1 MNVPGASPTTPK
13 KPKSE
18 LKTRLITGSILSA
31 LTLYLVWAGV
41 YPFSCL
47 VLFFAVIGQYEYQKF
62 AVQKGFSPSRGLGI
76 AMTLALLI
84 SSVFCT
90 VSVVNEIMLF
100 GMIVT
105 FTVMLL
111 RPHKR
116 VSPFL
121 DAALTTMGVVYVGWF
136 FSYVIHLR
144 KLPEGAALI
153 TLLLFGSAFTDM
165 GGYFVGRK
173 YGRRKL
179 YPRVS
184 PKKTVEGAIGG
195 VFTAMAAC
203 CGVGLVC
210 GLPYQHCLAAG
221 VIIAISGSFG
231 DLFESSLKRDVGVKD
246 SGTAIPGHGGALDR
260 FDSLAFAAPI
270 FYLYAVHFML

>member
-1 MNVPGASPTTPK
+1 MSAPGTAPPIPK
-13 KPKSE
+13 KSPSE
-18 LKTRLITGSILSA
+18 LKTRLITGSLLSA
-31 LTLYLVWAGV
+31 LTLYLVWAGL
-41 YPFSCL
+41 YHFTGL
-47 VLFFAVIGQYEYQKF
+47 VLFFAIIGQHEYQKF
-62 AVQKGFSPSRGLGI
+62 AEQKGFSPSRGLGLV
-76 AMTLALLI
+76 MTLAILI
-84 SSVFCT
+84 SSVFY
-90 VSVVNEIMLF
+90 SVTLVNEIMLL

-121 DAALTTMGVVYVGWF
+121 DAALTTMGVIYVAWF
-136 FSYVIHLR
+136 FSYVIHIR

-173 YGRRKL
+173 FGKTKL

-195 VFTAMAAC
+195 IFTAMAAC
-203 CGVGLVC
+203 SGVGLVC
-210 GLPYQHCLAAG
+210 GLPYQHCLVAG

>member
-1 MNVPGASPTTPK
+1 MTVPGTAPMSP
-13 KPKSE
+13 KPRSE

-31 LTLYLVWAGV
+31 LTLCLVWSGV

-47 VLFFAVIGQYEYQKF
+47 VLFFSVIGQHEYQVF
-62 AVQKGFSPSRGLGI
+62 AEQKGFSPSRGLGLV
-76 AMTLALLI
+76 MTLLILL
-84 SSVFCT
+84 SSIFYDVT
-90 VSVVNEIMLF
+90 MATELMLL

-105 FTVMLL
+105 FTIMLL

-121 DAALTTMGVVYVGWF
+121 DAALTTMGVIYVGWF
-136 FSYVIHLR
+136 FSYTIHLR
-144 KLPEGAALI
+144 KLPDGAALI

-173 YGRRKL
+173 YGRTKL

-203 CGVGLVC
+203 LGVGLVT
-210 GLPYQHCLAAG
+210 GLPPQHCIVAA
-221 VIIAISGSFG
+221 VLIAVSGSFG